1 LFKHCVLAAP
11 LPRAQVAQAGL
22 LAQRDS
28 LSPFRVVLATSLFSL
43 LGDWLLIGR
52 CGMGVAG
59 AAWTTILAQ
68 YMSAGLLLHALRRT
82 RVAPTLRVPSASEL
96 RALLD
101 TFGVLTLFYAA
112 KNLSYVM
119 IQVGCQ

>member
-1 LFKHCVLAAP
+1 MAPFTGPPTPPHAPGCP
-11 LPRAQVAQAGL
+11 LP
-22 LAQRDS
+22 
-28 LSPFRVVLATSLFSL
+28 
-43 LGDWLLIGR
+43 
-52 CGMGVAG
+52 
-59 AAWTTILAQ
+59 Q

-119 IQVGCQ
+119 IQVGCCQRANTVPRGAVERASGG

>member
-1 LFKHCVLAAP
+1 
-11 LPRAQVAQAGL
+11 
-22 LAQRDS
+22 
-28 LSPFRVVLATSLFSL
+28 
-43 LGDWLLIGR
+43 
-52 CGMGVAG
+52 
-59 AAWTTILAQ
+59 
-68 YMSAGLLLHALRRT
+68 MSAGLLLHALRRT